1 MTTCRTYIST
11 LNCRMILRSSAFSVR
26 IHGNGFRL
34 SGDRGIFR
42 DPHCFWARV
51 LFLKVSAAGIPCSGV
66 QFLRVKRV
74 TDKERRER
82 SPSAQS
88 PELFRSIF
96 KTKTLQR
103 IIKNVPP
110 EENRRDVRLSA
121 SFTRRRG
128 LYGKGVGGCL
138 IPLVYILKV
147 LGIRNLHSHASLTG
161 SRRPFSEKREAE
173 NP

>member
-1 MTTCRTYIST
+1 M
-11 LNCRMILRSSAFSVR
+11 
-26 IHGNGFRL
+26 
-34 SGDRGIFR
+34 
-42 DPHCFWARV
+42 
-51 LFLKVSAAGIPCSGV
+51 
-66 QFLRVKRV
+66 KRV

-147 LGIRNLHSHASLTG
+147 PSIRNLHSHAFPDGKPSAIFRKAGSGKSLG
-161 SRRPFSEKREAE
+161 HKAEAE
-173 NP
+173 LAPPRPRPPQGGRIPGKTERRAFQRGRMSLCLLYSKPRAKILFV